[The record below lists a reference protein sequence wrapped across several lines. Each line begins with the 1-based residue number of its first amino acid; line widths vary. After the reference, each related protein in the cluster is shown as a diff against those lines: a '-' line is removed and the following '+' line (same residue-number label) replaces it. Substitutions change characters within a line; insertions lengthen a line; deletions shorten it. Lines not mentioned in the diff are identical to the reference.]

1 MGNSALI
8 RKMEGEKTALL
19 IIDPQVDFHEGGSLA
34 VAGATDDSTR
44 LADLINSRGDQID
57 QIYVTL
63 DSHHRLHIAHAVFW
77 KNAYGESPPPFTII
91 TNEDVRNEVWVPV
104 KEQLKEHCL
113 EYTEQLEKGGRLKHC
128 IWPEH
133 CLIGTPGHAVV
144 PQLNEA
150 LQSWSVQT
158 GKTVTYVHKG
168 QNCMTEMY
176 SALKADVVMSDDP
189 ATDLNLPL
197 INELKEYDYILVG
210 GEARSHC
217 VNYTVRDLV
226 SQFSPEEMKKVVILE
241 DGCSSV
247 AGFEEQGSKFFE
259 DMQQL
264 GCFVKTTTD
273 FDEVSIS

>member
-1 MGNSALI
+1 
-8 RKMEGEKTALL
+8 MEGEKTALL

-91 TNEDVRNEVWVPV
+91 TNEDVKNEVWIPV
-104 KEQLKEHCL
+104 NEQLKDHCL
-113 EYTEQLEKGGRLKHC
+113 NYTEQLEKGGRLKHC

-144 PQLNEA
+144 PQLNDA
-150 LQSWSVQT
+150 LQNWSLQK
-158 GKTVTYVHKG
+158 GKTINYVHKG

-176 SALKADVVMSDDP
+176 SALKADVVMPDDP
-189 ATDLNLPL
+189 ATGLNIPL
-197 INELKEYDYILVG
+197 INELKGFDHILVG